1 MDGFQRIERKLG
13 ELDAKISALQDSIKD
28 LREET
33 RRDIEEIRR
42 CIEELREKTIRH
54 DENIESLEAQQ
65 ERSISLKYGVIIAF
79 LSALFTA
86 LMVLMV
92 HHLAIK

>member
-33 RRDIEEIRR
+33 RRDIEQIRS

-54 DENIESLEAQQ
+54 DENIESLEEQRD
-65 ERSISLKYGVIIAF
+65 RSLSLKHGIIIAF

-86 LMVLMV
+86 LMVLLV
-92 HHLAIK
+92 HHLTIK